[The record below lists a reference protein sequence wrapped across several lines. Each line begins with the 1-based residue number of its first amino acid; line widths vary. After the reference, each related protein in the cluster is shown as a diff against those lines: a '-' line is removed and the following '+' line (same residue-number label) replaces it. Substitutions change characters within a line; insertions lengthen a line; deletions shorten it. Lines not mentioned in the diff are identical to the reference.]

1 MFDFIT
7 VARTYAKAAFDFSI
21 KHQAVKSWQN
31 MLVFAVKVARN
42 EYIAELFSRS
52 LAPEIISEIFI
63 TICDNELD
71 EFARNFI
78 RIMAENGRLQILPE
92 ILEQFIQLRAL
103 LESTIE
109 IEVFSARVLN
119 DTQRKKISTAIKKKL
134 KLLHKIKLNC
144 KIDKSIIAGV
154 IIRTNDIVIDGSV
167 RSHIRRLSG
176 ILQS

>member
-1 MFDFIT
+1 MSKFIT

-21 KHQAVKSWQN
+21 EHKVVKSWQN
-31 MLVFAVKVARN
+31 MLVFVVKVVRN
-42 EYIAELFSRS
+42 EYVAELLSRS
-52 LAPEIISEIFI
+52 LAPEVISKIFI

-71 EFARNFI
+71 EFAQNFI
-78 RIMAENGRLQILPE
+78 RIIAENGRLQVLPE

-109 IEVFSARVLN
+109 IEVLSAIKLN
-119 DTQRKKISTAIKKKL
+119 DTQQKKISTAIKKKL
-134 KLLHKIKLNC
+134 KLIRKIKLNC

-154 IIRTNDIVIDGSV
+154 IIRADDIVIDGSV
-167 RSHIRRLSG
+167 RSRIRHLLG